1 MADSNIV
8 SLIKNLIAEQ
18 TSSNKVVQQ
27 LELINDTESNVIPS
41 INTGTNNNGG
51 QVDPSTPQF
60 PLYEW
65 SPPQLPSIQIQPFTP
80 KDIAT
85 PSNLMLVSQN
95 IELSADGGITVTAVI
110 SCDDVLGAAEYEFR
124 LSSS

>member
-1 MADSNIV
+1 MADSDIV
-8 SLIKNLIAEQ
+8 SIIKNLIAEQ

-27 LELINDTESNVIPS
+27 LELINDVEDNVSPS
-41 INTGTNNNGG
+41 TNTNENNNDD
-51 QVDPSTPQF
+51 QVDPSIAEV

-65 SPPQLPSIQIQPFTP
+65 TPPQIPNVQIQPFTP

-85 PSNLMLVSQN
+85 PSNLKIVSQN
-95 IELSADGGITVTAVI
+95 IELSADGGTTVTAII